1 MSETKPCIA
10 CSEDIKSSAKLCKH
24 CNTRQ
29 DDKSFENPEQ
39 GDEDFDPVAHW
50 SQGNAKS
57 RGDSTKKSV
66 FVYAAVLL
74 GAVAIVGVYLSYV
87 GSFSSSTSQSN
98 QTVSEETNT
107 SPEAV
112 AVQPHEAYYLA
123 QPGDAREWMRFSL
136 DALNY
141 FDENGKWQEDLFQ
154 SSSPLVV
161 GVLLDNYST
170 FPAGCSVW
178 FFENEDDAEI
188 AYDDGTITVPS
199 SENWLYWSNQ
209 AGHTIFA
216 VTDSFDDECW
226 KSIMFVLEPPV

>member
-1 MSETKPCIA
+1 MSETKLCIA
-10 CSEDIKSSAKLCKH
+10 CSEDIKSSARLCKN

-29 DDKSFENPEQ
+29 DDKSFESPE

-57 RGDSTKKSV
+57 RGDSTKKSG
-66 FVYAAVLL
+66 FIYAAVLL
-74 GAVAIVGVYLSYV
+74 GTVAIVGVYLSYM

-98 QTVSEETNT
+98 QTGSEETNT
-107 SPEAV
+107 SSEAV

-123 QPGDAREWMRFSL
+123 QPADARKWMKFSL

-141 FDENGKWQEDLFQ
+141 FDENGKWQEDQFQ

-188 AYDDGTITVPS
+188 ASDDGTITVPS